1 MSEILR
7 AVIYARFSSD
17 MQREES
23 IDAQVR
29 ACREHCNRRHYVV
42 TNVYKDEA
50 KSGKSVIG
58 REGYNQM
65 MADAL
70 EHKFDVIVFHKID
83 RNARNEFNYYSFKN
97 TLAQLGITY
106 EYAAQN
112 IDFSPEGQMM
122 ENMLVGFA
130 AYYSRNLAKETK
142 KGLNENA
149 YKAQFNGGTPPLGY
163 RIENK
168 HYVIDEHEAEAVRMI
183 YSMFVAGHGYTSIAN
198 ALAAKGFKTKAGRNF
213 SKNSLFDILG
223 NEKYIGTYT
232 FNRVVKQANG
242 RRNTHSAPSSE
253 FIKINNAIPAIIS
266 PEVFYAVQDKRKVNR
281 VRKAAYRAKETYLLS
296 GKIFCGQCGGAMS
309 GYKFKPRETAYIYYG
324 CTKKERTP
332 GDRCQQKMVKR
343 DVIEKFVLKT
353 IEKEIF
359 SAAKM
364 QELAHMMAEA
374 YRGMFKT
381 SKAEVDKLKEN
392 KIMAERRLNNIYT
405 IIENGAADAFDL
417 ERLKATK
424 AEIIELG
431 KKIDSLKN
439 FADCPELTEDEIICT
454 LKALHSKVF
463 AENDLETK
471 KALIDLFVERVT
483 INVFEV
489 SLVLTTQKLLTN
501 LVPRTGIEPVRVS
514 LPEGF

>member
-1 MSEILR
+1 MLR

-29 ACREHCNRRHYVV
+29 ACREHCKRRHYIV
-42 TNVYKDEA
+42 THIYKDEA
-50 KSGKSVIG
+50 KSGKSIIG

-65 MADAL
+65 MADAM
-70 EHKFDVIVFHKID
+70 EHKFDVIIFHKID

-97 TLAQLGITY
+97 TLAQLGISY

-112 IDFSPEGQMM
+112 IDFTPEGQMM

-130 AYYSRNLAKETK
+130 AYYSRNLSKETK

-183 YSMFVAGHGYTSIAN
+183 YSMFVSGHGYTSIAN
-198 ALAAKGFKTKAGRNF
+198 ALAAKGFKTKGGRNF
-213 SKNSLFDILG
+213 SKNSLYDILG

-232 FNRVVKQANG
+232 FNRVIKQANG
-242 RRNTHSAPSSE
+242 RRNTHSAPSNE
-253 FIKINNAIPAIIS
+253 FIKINNAIPAIIT
-266 PEVFYAVQDKRKVNR
+266 PDVFYTVQDKRKENR
-281 VRKAAYRAKETYLLS
+281 TRKAAYRAKETYLLS

-309 GYKFKPRETAYIYYG
+309 GYKFKPRDTAYVYYG
-324 CTKKERTP
+324 CTKKNRTP
-332 GDRCQQKMVKR
+332 GDRCPQKMVRR
-343 DVIEKFVLKT
+343 DVIEKFVLET

-359 SAAKM
+359 SVAKM
-364 QELAHMMAEA
+364 DEFAKMMAEA
-374 YRGMFKT
+374 YREMFKA
-381 SKAEVDKLKEN
+381 SKAEADKLRES

-405 IIENGAADAFDL
+405 IIENGTADAFDL
-417 ERLKATK
+417 ERLKSTK
-424 AEIIELG
+424 AEITELS
-431 KKIDSLKN
+431 KKIDSLQD
-439 FADCPELTEDEIICT
+439 FTDCPELSEKEITDT
-454 LKALHSKVF
+454 LKALHDKVF
-463 AENDLETK
+463 AENDAETK

-489 SLVLTTQKLLTN
+489 SLVLTTQGVLTH